1 MNKVKSLSEYKK
13 YYFSK
18 HYDSDWTVHTSNL
31 EGETY
36 RKVYSFADGFQLFEV
51 FRPVYET
58 VETEVVVKG
67 IKVPIKTTVKLAE
80 TECWNSEDAESVY
93 FYEKW

>member
-1 MNKVKSLSEYKK
+1 MNKMKSLSEYKK

-18 HYDSDWTVHTSNL
+18 HSKSDWSVDTSNL

-36 RKVYSFADGFQLFEV
+36 RKTYNFADGFQMFEV

-67 IKVPIKTTVKLAE
+67 IKIPIKTTVKLAE
-80 TECWNSEDAESVY
+80 TECWNSEEAVSVC